1 MSNSK
6 GHHPVGSRRRS
17 SNVQTGVVKSRM
29 IASAPAETLSCPVN

>member
-17 SNVQTGVVKSRM
+17 SDG
-29 IASAPAETLSCPVN
+29 AEWGYVAGLLLLL